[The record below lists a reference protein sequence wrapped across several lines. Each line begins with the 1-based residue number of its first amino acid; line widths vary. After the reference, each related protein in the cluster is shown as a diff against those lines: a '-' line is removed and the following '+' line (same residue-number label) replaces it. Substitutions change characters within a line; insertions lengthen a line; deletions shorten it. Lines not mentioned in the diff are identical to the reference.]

1 MPPLL
6 PLLLPTPLTLPPAP
20 PRPFALL
27 TLPAAAATVAEEP
40 MPKSEPQCPV
50 PVRAPLPAPTP
61 PGPPDPG
68 DPDSFCFFTP
78 QHPAAI
84 LEQSAPTHR
93 FRPITVTAG
102 RAGGNADQTY
112 KSHCAETCDGQHS
125 TFTFCFFLSD
135 DEVTNIARR
144 LQCHSC
150 ATPKCVTSLNN
161 NHSFHALC
169 QKGGVLCQPIQ
180 PGGLPRF
187 SPVLGE
193 YVALNP

>member
-6 PLLLPTPLTLPPAP
+6 LLLLPPPPLTLPPAP
-20 PRPFALL
+20 PRPFDLL
-27 TLPAAAATVAEEP
+27 TLPAAATVAEEP
-40 MPKSEPQCPV
+40 IPKSEPQCPV
-50 PVRAPLPAPTP
+50 PASAPLPAPTP

-112 KSHCAETCDGQHS
+112 KSHCADTYDGQYS
-125 TFTFCFFLSD
+125 TFTLLFFLSD
-135 DEVTNIARR
+135 NEITDMENTAM
-144 LQCHSC
+144 
-150 ATPKCVTSLNN
+150 
-161 NHSFHALC
+161 
-169 QKGGVLCQPIQ
+169 
-180 PGGLPRF
+180 
-187 SPVLGE
+187 SP
-193 YVALNP
+193 